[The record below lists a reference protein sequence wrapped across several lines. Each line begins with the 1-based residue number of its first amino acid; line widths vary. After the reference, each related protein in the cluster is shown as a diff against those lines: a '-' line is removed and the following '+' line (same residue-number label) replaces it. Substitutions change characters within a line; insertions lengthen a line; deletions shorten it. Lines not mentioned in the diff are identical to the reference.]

1 MIYDW
6 DSYVGTLATNYPDVN
21 YGVFPTPA
29 FSEETPFAYD
39 RYNGESTPGINFHQS
54 DEQKAVAQ
62 DFIRFIL
69 ANDDYMRI
77 VSDVLNSFPGKKSLQ
92 DDPEILDNP
101 MMAAIAPRLDRLIWP
116 GPTPSTL
123 ETSPQIA
130 FENVLQKGQDVDSAV
145 AYSQELIMSDMEDS
159 DFTSMESR
167 YAHYDERKDE
177 GGTHIMTNVNRS
189 AARAAQPASGEVSGA
204 RQVLGRIFTM
214 RNIAVVSLVVYF
226 AVFMAYPIFSAF
238 AGSLHDW
245 NPLIDKYDWVGF
257 DNFVNVLTDGLF
269 WKSLWNTAIYS
280 FFSILFRVVLGLAL
294 ALLLSSKLVKCK
306 DTLRGL
312 FYMPTI
318 TPLVA
323 VSFVWM
329 WMFDPQF
336 GMIDKITGLD
346 ISWLNDSRYAMPAV
360 IIMTIW
366 KDFGYATVLYL
377 AGIMALPRDVYE
389 AAQIDGANW

>member
-1 MIYDW
+1 
-6 DSYVGTLATNYPDVN
+6 
-21 YGVFPTPA
+21 
-29 FSEETPFAYD
+29 
-39 RYNGESTPGINFHQS
+39 
-54 DEQKAVAQ
+54 
-62 DFIRFIL
+62 
-69 ANDDYMRI
+69 
-77 VSDVLNSFPGKKSLQ
+77 
-92 DDPEILDNP
+92 
-101 MMAAIAPRLDRLIWP
+101 
-116 GPTPSTL
+116 
-123 ETSPQIA
+123 
-130 FENVLQKGQDVDSAV
+130 
-145 AYSQELIMSDMEDS
+145 
-159 DFTSMESR
+159 
-167 YAHYDERKDE
+167 
-177 GGTHIMTNVNRS
+177 MTNVNRS

-204 RQVLGRIFTM
+204 RQVLDRIFTM

-257 DNFVNVLTDGLF
+257 DNFANVLTDGLF

-389 AAQIDGANW
+389 AAQIDGANWWQTFRSITLPLLKPTTLLIVITSLISYLQAYVQILVMTKGGPGTDTYTISYLIYDQAFQKYNFGTASAMSVILFVLTGILTILMFKASGDNTEA